1 MGNKI
6 SVEDRAEKERG
17 KGKQQT
23 RQKPE
28 PQQTQQQQQQHQQRE
43 QVSHHKHHE
52 RNIVMAFLTVGVVV
66 VLGFFMA
73 KYVIN
78 LISGDGDGTTD
89 DAKEGQYYNGFEFA
103 TDGSTWFTQWE
114 RDGITYNLKF
124 RHPPWEVEDV
134 AVKGHVDW
142 RFQMP
147 GIFITFDPPENF
159 SRQNAF
165 LFLASVDLTSNLDT
179 VFDRTVV
186 AACTANLTDAC
197 AQRPVATCSTNA
209 SVIYLKVSN
218 ESGVFLDGNCA
229 TIQGYE
235 EGLTKA
241 ADKAI
246 YQWLGII
253 KK

>member
-1 MGNKI
+1 MSSKI

-17 KGKQQT
+17 KGKPQT
-23 RQKPE
+23 WQKPE
-28 PQQTQQQQQQHQQRE
+28 PQSMQQQQHQPRE
-43 QVSHHKHHE
+43 QASHHKHHE
-52 RNIVMAFLTVGVVV
+52 RNIVMAFLTIGVVV
-66 VLGFFMA
+66 ILGFFMA

-78 LISGDGDGTTD
+78 LISGDGDGSAD
-89 DAKEGQYYNGFEFA
+89 KAKESQYYNGFEFV

-114 RDGITYNLKF
+114 RDGLTYNLKF

-134 AVKGHVDW
+134 TVTGQVDW

-147 GIFITFDPPENF
+147 GIFITFDPPENL

-179 VFDRTVV
+179 VFDRVVV

-197 AQRPVATCSTNA
+197 ADRPIVTCSTNA
-209 SVIYLKVSN
+209 LVIYLKVSN

-235 EGLTKA
+235 KSLTKA